1 MSAAISLTKKNLGLK
16 PKPRVEVKLDDTQN
30 DAFTPSFTSLDEING
45 EVSITCQTDL
55 EFNDIY
61 ITFEGATRTYVEKI
75 ATTSPTNGKT
85 EAFQNFLRLMQP
97 LDPAAFPE
105 SHVLE
110 AHKTYKFRFNFV
122 VPEHLL
128 PQSCTHPKS
137 ESFSDDAHLNLP
149 PSLGDPMVAALGK
162 SLVDDMCPDMAT
174 IIYSVKCRLTR
185 GRSSSGKHMIL
196 AEGSKKVRIVPAVEE
211 APPLPVEGGEKD
223 DYRMR
228 KEKTIQRGMFRKKLG
243 RLTAEAVQPKS
254 LRLHSIRSDKTCE
267 PTTMA
272 TVNIRFDPVDEKS
285 EPPKLN
291 ALAVKLKVATFY
303 ASVPLREVPSK
314 SRDFHYSSV
323 KGLFV
328 ETVPLASRCLADGQ
342 WERHTPGVDTR
353 ENGLLSMNFRPNTP
367 VPSCAYKGKSFYT
380 AKVVAPVSLP
390 KGNKVFVPTFH
401 SCLMSRVYALDLYL
415 SIVPPKATVTD
426 PILHLKLP
434 VQISCEPSPH
444 AQEHYSRQEAN
455 AIVAQTTNEF
465 FSPRN
470 VAPPSD
476 EYLSNSTISN
486 PVSPDTTP
494 RIGFESSSNPPS
506 PRTRPTATMD
516 SNRAH
521 PTNPRISFSEDIPP
535 SPGPGWSHRSSW
547 APGVIP
553 DRPPQ
558 NVRMMRA
565 QQRFQS
571 LSFDDEDIA
580 ALVHQQDAQPQ
591 LEEEAPPPDYS
602 GIGGRWRER
611 VVSSSDRGR
620 AGSG

>member
-1 MSAAISLTKKNLGLK
+1 MSVAISLTKKNLGLK
-16 PKPRVEVKLDDTQN
+16 PKPRIEVELDDTQN
-30 DAFTPSFTSLDEING
+30 DAFTPAFTSLDEING
-45 EVSITCQTDL
+45 EVSISTQTDL
-55 EFNDIY
+55 NFDDIY
-61 ITFEGATRTYVEKI
+61 ITFEGAIKTYVEKI

-85 EAFQNFLRLMQP
+85 EAFQNFLRLVQP

-137 ESFSDDAHLNLP
+137 ESFPNDAHLNLP
-149 PSLGDPMVAALGK
+149 PSLGDPMVSALGK

-174 IIYSVKCRLTR
+174 IIYTVKCRLTS
-185 GRSSSGKHMIL
+185 GRSSAGKHMIL

-211 APPLPVEGGEKD
+211 APPLAVEGGEKD

-228 KEKTIQRGMFRKKLG
+228 KEKTIQRGIFRKKLG
-243 RLTAEAVQPKS
+243 RLTAEALQPKS
-254 LRLHSIRSDKTCE
+254 LRLHSIRSDKNCE
-267 PTTMA
+267 ATTMA
-272 TVNIRFDPVDEKS
+272 TVNVRFDPIDESS

-291 ALAVKLKVATFY
+291 ALAVKLKVSTFY
-303 ASVPLREVPSK
+303 ASVPLRDLPTK

-323 KGLFV
+323 KGVFV

-342 WERHTPGVDTR
+342 WERHTPGADTR
-353 ENGLLSMNFRPNTP
+353 ENGVLPMNFRPNIP
-367 VPSCAYKGKSFYT
+367 VPSCAYKGKTFYT

-390 KGNKVFVPTFH
+390 KGNRIFVPTFN
-401 SCLMSRVYALDLYL
+401 SCLMTRVYALDLYL

-434 VQISCEPSPH
+434 VQISCESSPH
-444 AQEHYSRQEAN
+444 ALRRYSRQEAD
-455 AIVAQTTNEF
+455 ALAVQETNQL

-476 EYLSNSTISN
+476 EYLNSSTISN
-486 PVSPDTTP
+486 PVSSNTTP
-494 RIGFESSSNPPS
+494 RIGLDSYSNPPS
-506 PRTRPTATMD
+506 PRTTPTATL
-516 SNRAH
+516 SN
-521 PTNPRISFSEDIPP
+521 PTNQRISFAEEIPP
-535 SPGPGWSHRSSW
+535 APGPGWSHRSSW

-553 DRPPQ
+553 DRPAQ

-571 LSFDDEDIA
+571 LSFDDEDLA
-580 ALVHQQDAQPQ
+580 ALAQAQDAQPQ
-591 LEEEAPPPDYS
+591 ATEDDAPPPDYE

-611 VVSSSDRGR
+611 VISSNDRAR
-620 AGSG
+620 TGSG